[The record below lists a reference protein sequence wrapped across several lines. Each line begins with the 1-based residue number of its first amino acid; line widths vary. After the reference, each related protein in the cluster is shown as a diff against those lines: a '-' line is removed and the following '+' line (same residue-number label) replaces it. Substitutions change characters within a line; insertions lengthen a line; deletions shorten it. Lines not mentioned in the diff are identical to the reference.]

1 MAIDRRAQSSSIER
15 SKSLFL
21 ITSDVWRSSPR
32 TMPLRPVRGQN
43 SDVTRLRAV
52 WDRIRRA
59 DPLVKDGTLAAIIA
73 APMLTIALAAGL
85 GLISSK
91 VLTLELVPMVAIVAP
106 VALRRRQPLLAA
118 CIQLVLLAAS
128 LPAWPD
134 VAERFPVSISLLLAA
149 YSTGAHSRSRLASLG
164 VVAGGSAI
172 LLFATVHGGTGYS
185 FLLLDLAWLF
195 GNFIRAERRSHVLVA
210 ERAAQLEREHDATRR
225 AAAAEER
232 ARIARE
238 MHDIIAHTVSVMT
251 VQAEAARRV
260 MNKQPEAA
268 GEALRAVSDSGHQ
281 TLSELRR
288 LLGLLG
294 EREPDPLGP
303 QPGLADV
310 PSLVDRVR
318 GAGLPVELEI
328 EGEQRALPPGLDL
341 TAYRVVQEALTNA
354 LKHSGRAKTKVIVR
368 YGEAD
373 IRIEVQDIGRPG
385 WATSAQ
391 GAGRG
396 LVGMRERVA
405 MYGGEIEASPQSP
418 GFGVRVRL
426 PLTSPA

>member
-1 MAIDRRAQSSSIER
+1 M
-15 SKSLFL
+15 
-21 ITSDVWRSSPR
+21 
-32 TMPLRPVRGQN
+32 MPLRPVGGQN

-59 DPLVKDGTLAAIIA
+59 DPLVKDGALAAIIA
-73 APMLTIALAAGL
+73 SPIVALALAAAL
-85 GLISSK
+85 HLVHSKALSSEVPPMLVLI
-91 VLTLELVPMVAIVAP
+91 LP

-118 CIQLVLLAAS
+118 SIQLVVLAAG
-128 LPAWPD
+128 LPMWPD
-134 VAERFPVSISLLLAA
+134 LAERFPVSISILLAA
-149 YSTGAHSRSRLASLG
+149 YSTGAHSRSRLASMA
-164 VVAGGSAI
+164 VVAGGSVA
-172 LLFATVHGGTGYS
+172 LLVATVHGGTGYS

-195 GNFIRAERRSHVLVA
+195 GNFIRAERRNHALVA
-210 ERAAQLEREHDATRR
+210 ERATQLEREHETARR
-225 AAAAEER
+225 TAAAAER

-260 MNKQPEAA
+260 MSKQPEAA
-268 GEALRAVSDSGHQ
+268 AEALREVSASGHQ
-281 TLSELRR
+281 TLAELRR

-294 EREPDPLGP
+294 ERESDPLEP

-310 PSLVDRVR
+310 PSLVDSVR
-318 GAGLPVELEI
+318 NAGLPVELRI
-328 EGEQRALPPGLDL
+328 EGAPQALPAGLDL

-354 LKHSGRAKTKVIVR
+354 LKHSGRAHTKVIVC

-373 IRIEVQDIGRPG
+373 IRIEVADVGRPG
-385 WATSAQ
+385 WPASAE

-405 MYGGEIEASPQSP
+405 MYGGEMEASPRSR

-426 PLTSPA
+426 PLTAPA